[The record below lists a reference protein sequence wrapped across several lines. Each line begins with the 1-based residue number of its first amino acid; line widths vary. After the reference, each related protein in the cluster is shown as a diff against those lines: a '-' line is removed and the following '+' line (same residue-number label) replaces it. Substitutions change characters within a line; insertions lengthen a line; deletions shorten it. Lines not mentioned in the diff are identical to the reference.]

1 MSAISI
7 IVKTIVKIIYGI
19 IQIFGIFGEGI
30 SKLSTTLN
38 DNLVTLDK
46 KLTKEFEKKNNEKA
60 TDKKP
65 K

>member
-30 SKLSTTLN
+30 SKLSTILN
-38 DNLVTLDK
+38 KNLVDLDER
-46 KLTKEFEKKNNEKA
+46 LTKEFEKQATEK
-60 TDKKP
+60 TP
-65 K
+65 E

>member
-1 MSAISI
+1 MSAIKI
-7 IVKTIVKIIYGI
+7 IVKTIVKIIHVI

-38 DNLVTLDK
+38 DNLVNLDD
-46 KLTKEFEKKNNEKA
+46 KLTKEFEKKATEKS
-60 TDKKP
+60 P

>member
-1 MSAISI
+1 MSAINI

-30 SKLSTTLN
+30 FKLSTTLN
-38 DNLVTLDK
+38 DNLVDFDK
-46 KLTKEFEKKNNEKA
+46 KLTKEFEKKA

-65 K
+65 E